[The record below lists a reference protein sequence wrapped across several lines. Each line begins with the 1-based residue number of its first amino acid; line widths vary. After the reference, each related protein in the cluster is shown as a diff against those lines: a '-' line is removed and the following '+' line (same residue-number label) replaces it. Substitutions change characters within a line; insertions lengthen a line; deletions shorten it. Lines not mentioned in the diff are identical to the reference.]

1 MSQRDRHGRNW
12 FGRRQS
18 LLLVVIGLGA
28 MTALGDCAFAQF
40 LLRQDASVGTGGKV
54 RNSCFTLS
62 NTQGEAVANAAT
74 AGNLKLFSGFWGA
87 RPLAVRDSL
96 YSDGFEDCSP

>member
-1 MSQRDRHGRNW
+1 MNRGSDDRRCHLR
-12 FGRRQS
+12 
-18 LLLVVIGLGA
+18 LCLAVVV
-28 MTALGDCAFAQF
+28 ALSVTGDAIAQF
-40 LLRQDASVGTGGKV
+40 VLRQDASVGAGGKV